1 MIRRVWVLVS
11 LALVLAVAGQA
22 QPVGASDEAVSV
34 SGLTLARVI
43 PAVASAPGAGGSFFK
58 TAVQLFNPLGFP
70 VTARL
75 VFHPVGSQGAVT
87 DPSLNIAL
95 EPLQT
100 ESFEDVVAAMGIGGL
115 GTLDIMVPS
124 PSNSPVVV
132 ARVYDD
138 AGAEGTQG
146 FTQEAVSPN
155 DNGPAG
161 RVLSAGTAGHLI
173 LPADTDAFRYNIG
186 MRTLSSSATIQF
198 TVRDA
203 SGAFISQKSVSMS
216 ANSFLQSEATQ
227 FLAVSLPPGGVI
239 RVGLI
244 GGNAIVYGATIDNTT
259 NDSSVQFARSGL

>member
-11 LALVLAVAGQA
+11 LALVLAVARQA

-58 TAVQLFNPLGFP
+58 TAVQFFNPLGFP

-100 ESFEDVVAAMGIGGL
+100 ESFDDVVAAMGISGL

-138 AGAEGTQG
+138 AGADGTQG

-155 DNGPAG
+155 DSGPAG

-173 LPADTDAFRYNIG
+173 LPHDTDAFRYNIG
-186 MRTLSSSATIQF
+186 MRTLATSATIQF

-216 ANSFLQSEATQ
+216 SNSFLQTEASQ
-227 FLAVSLPPGGVI
+227 FLGLSLPPGGVV

-244 GGNAIVYGATIDNTT
+244 GGSSIVYGATVDNTT
-259 NDSSVQFARSGL
+259 NDSSVQFARSGF

>member
-1 MIRRVWVLVS
+1 
-11 LALVLAVAGQA
+11 
-22 QPVGASDEAVSV
+22 
-34 SGLTLARVI
+34 
-43 PAVASAPGAGGSFFK
+43 
-58 TAVQLFNPLGFP
+58 
-70 VTARL
+70 
-75 VFHPVGSQGAVT
+75 
-87 DPSLNIAL
+87 
-95 EPLQT
+95 
-100 ESFEDVVAAMGIGGL
+100 
-115 GTLDIMVPS
+115 
-124 PSNSPVVV
+124 VVV

-138 AGAEGTQG
+138 AGADGTQG

-198 TVRDA
+198 TVRDS

-227 FLAVSLPPGGVI
+227 FLNVSLPPGGVI